1 MLRRAMGEFDVT
13 GGLQLVLKQIEAAL
27 QRRPKVRFDFEPAG
41 QIVTIH
47 VHNITNLNLI
57 RN

>member
-1 MLRRAMGEFDVT
+1 MGEFDVT

-27 QRRPKVRFDFEPAG
+27 QRRPKVRYDFEPAG